1 MTGRTRAEV
10 VCVGSELLSGRVDTH
25 TSFLARRL
33 AEASV
38 TLARSTSVPDELPA
52 VREAV
57 AAAAAR
63 ADLVLVCGGL
73 GPTFDD
79 ITRDAT
85 ASAFGRSLTFQPA
98 LYARIVR
105 RYRRYRMRVPSN
117 NRRQAFLIGGARA
130 LDNPNG
136 SAPGQ
141 RLEAPGGRPVY
152 LLPGPPSELKP
163 MFEAC
168 VLPELMRRFGGG
180 ATAARRVFRF
190 YGVAEAA
197 CDQRLAPVLKAFPD
211 VEFTI
216 LADLGLVELHAAA
229 RAPRASSAQARL
241 KKVEARVARAMGSA
255 YYSREGDSL
264 PGAVLNLLARRG
276 WTLATAESCTGGL
289 IAAQLTE
296 VPGSSAAFRGG
307 AVAYSNAL
315 KESLLG
321 VPAGV
326 LARSGAVSEETA
338 RAMAAGAR
346 QRLGADAAL
355 AVTGIAGPSG
365 GTKAKPVGL
374 VYIAASVPG
383 RTEVVRR
390 VFPGDRGQVRR
401 RTATHAL
408 GLLRRLLTV

>member
-1 MTGRTRAEV
+1 M
-10 VCVGSELLSGRVDTH
+10 GSELLSGRVDTH

-38 TLARSTSVPDELPA
+38 RLARSTAIPDELSA
-52 VREAV
+52 VRDAV
-57 AAAAAR
+57 AAAATR
-63 ADLVLVCGGL
+63 ADVVLVCGGL

-79 ITRDAT
+79 ITREAT
-85 ASAFGRSLTFQPA
+85 ASAFGRTLTFSAP
-98 LYARIVR
+98 LYASIVR
-105 RYRRYRMRVPSN
+105 RYRRYRIRVPAN

-163 MFEAC
+163 MFERS
-168 VLPELMRRFGGG
+168 VLPELMRRFAGGN
-180 ATAARRVFRF
+180 ASARRVFRF
-190 YGVAEAA
+190 YGLAEAA
-197 CDQRLAPVLKAFPD
+197 CDQKLTPVLAAFPD
-211 VEFTI
+211 VDFTI

-229 RAPRASSAQARL
+229 RAPKAAAAQSRL
-241 KKVEARVARAMGSA
+241 TSVERRVARAMGSA

-264 PGAVLNLLARRG
+264 PGAVLGGLGRRG

-296 VPGSSAAFRGG
+296 VPGSSVSFRGG

-326 LARSGAVSEETA
+326 LARWGAVSEECA

-346 QRLGADAAL
+346 ERLGADASL
-355 AVTGIAGPSG
+355 AVTGIAGPGG
-365 GTKAKPVGL
+365 GTKEKPVGL

-390 VFPGDRGQVRR
+390 IFPGDRSQVRR

-408 GLLRRLLTV
+408 GLLRALLLKKG

>member
-1 MTGRTRAEV
+1 M
-10 VCVGSELLSGRVDTH
+10 GSELLSGRVDTH

-38 TLARSTSVPDELPA
+38 RLARSTAVPDELSA
-52 VREAV
+52 VRDAV
-57 AAAAAR
+57 AAAACR
-63 ADLVLVCGGL
+63 ADVVLVCGGL

-79 ITRDAT
+79 ITREAA
-85 ASAFGRSLTFQPA
+85 ASAFGRTLAFSPA
-98 LYARIVR
+98 LYAAILR
-105 RYRRYRMRVPSN
+105 RYRRYRLRVPAN

-163 MFEAC
+163 MVERL
-168 VLPELMRRFGGG
+168 VLPELMRRYGG
-180 ATAARRVFRF
+180 AQRAARRAFRF
-190 YGVAEAA
+190 YGLSEAA
-197 CDQRLAPVLKAFPD
+197 CDQRLTPVLAAFPD
-211 VEFTI
+211 VDFTI

-229 RAPRASSAQARL
+229 RAPRLAAAEARL
-241 KKVEARVARAMGSA
+241 AAVERRVARAMGSS

-264 PGAVLNLLARRG
+264 PGAVLGGLGRRR

-289 IAAQLTE
+289 IGAQLTE
-296 VPGSSAAFRGG
+296 VPGSSTAYRGG
-307 AVAYSNAL
+307 VVAYSNAL

-321 VPAGV
+321 VPTGV
-326 LARSGAVSEETA
+326 LARSGAVSEECA

-346 QRLGADAAL
+346 ERLGADAAL
-355 AVTGIAGPSG
+355 AVTGVAGPGG
-365 GTKAKPVGL
+365 GTKGKPVGL
-374 VYIAASVPG
+374 VYIAAAVPG
-383 RTEVVRR
+383 RAEVVRR
-390 VFPGDRGQVRR
+390 VFPGDRSQVRR

-408 GLLRRLLTV
+408 GLLRDLLRRSP

>member
-1 MTGRTRAEV
+1 
-10 VCVGSELLSGRVDTH
+10 
-25 TSFLARRL
+25 
-33 AEASV
+33 
-38 TLARSTSVPDELPA
+38 
-52 VREAV
+52 
-57 AAAAAR
+57 
-63 ADLVLVCGGL
+63 
-73 GPTFDD
+73 
-79 ITRDAT
+79 
-85 ASAFGRSLTFQPA
+85 
-98 LYARIVR
+98 
-105 RYRRYRMRVPSN
+105 
-117 NRRQAFLIGGARA
+117 
-130 LDNPNG
+130 
-136 SAPGQ
+136 
-141 RLEAPGGRPVY
+141 
-152 LLPGPPSELKP
+152 
-163 MFEAC
+163 
-168 VLPELMRRFGGG
+168 
-180 ATAARRVFRF
+180 
-190 YGVAEAA
+190 
-197 CDQRLAPVLKAFPD
+197 
-211 VEFTI
+211 
-216 LADLGLVELHAAA
+216 
-229 RAPRASSAQARL
+229 
-241 KKVEARVARAMGSA
+241 MGSA

-264 PGAVLNLLARRG
+264 PAAVLAGLARRG

-307 AVAYSNAL
+307 VVAYSNAL

-346 QRLGADAAL
+346 ERLGSDASL

-408 GLLRRLLTV
+408 GLLRRLLTA